1 MLCLTAPEGRAA
13 PRVARA
19 ANTALAAAP
28 SYARHVPERTLLYA
42 LVQAHYP
49 DFIVRLEAEDRPLP
63 EYVREEF
70 ETYLRCGVLE
80 HGFLRAVCEQC
91 RAERLVA
98 YSCKKRG
105 FCPSCGARRMAESAR
120 HLVEE
125 VSGPRPVRQWVF
137 FRIIF
142 LYLDDKVA
150 VMRDNMLSGFMQW
163 ALSFLIMLVT
173 AWIAF
178 QGWLIVTGRSRE
190 PMMALVTNALRI
202 GLVSML
208 AMAFSYRSDYLGTL
222 LSDTL
227 PRSAMGVVTGEEDD
241 PADKIDRNFALMGA
255 TFAVMNAF
263 AASSGGRDDLL
274 GQVRQATT
282 MSAVGTA
289 GPAVIGGALLLAYK
303 VALALFVGFG
313 PLFILCLIFPSTR
326 QLFSKWLYYGIGTV
340 FSLAVLSFMVGAAT
354 ELVAKVGAVMLAKYL
369 LLTQGAGAGD
379 GLNAIAMWTVLLGA
393 AGADELVAGAL
404 EEMLARRRA
413 DDRRLVAELA
423 RRSVIPA
430 QGDPDALADEL
441 SFLMSPD
448 GYQQFVAQSGWQPDR
463 YRRWIG
469 DQVIARAQPAA
480 R

>member
-1 MLCLTAPEGRAA
+1 MG
-13 PRVARA
+13 
-19 ANTALAAAP
+19 
-28 SYARHVPERTLLYA
+28 
-42 LVQAHYP
+42 
-49 DFIVRLEAEDRPLP
+49 DI
-63 EYVREEF
+63 
-70 ETYLRCGVLE
+70 G
-80 HGFLRAVCEQC
+80 
-91 RAERLVA
+91 
-98 YSCKKRG
+98 
-105 FCPSCGARRMAESAR
+105 
-120 HLVEE
+120 
-125 VSGPRPVRQWVF
+125 QWVF

-208 AMAFSYRSDYLGTL
+208 GMAFSYRSDYLGTL

-326 QLFSKWLYYGIGTV
+326 QLFQVALLRNRHGVLTRSTEFHGRRGDRTGGQGRRGDAGQV
-340 FSLAVLSFMVGAAT
+340 PAVDPRRWRRRRPERDRDVDGP
-354 ELVAKVGAVMLAKYL
+354 
-369 LLTQGAGAGD
+369 AGRRGS
-379 GLNAIAMWTVLLGA
+379 GRTG
-393 AGADELVAGAL
+393 
-404 EEMLARRRA
+404 RRRA
-413 DDRRLVAELA
+413 RGDA
-423 RRSVIPA
+423 RP
-430 QGDPDALADEL
+430 
-441 SFLMSPD
+441 
-448 GYQQFVAQSGWQPDR
+448 AQSG
-463 YRRWIG
+463 
-469 DQVIARAQPAA
+469 
-480 R
+480 